1 MDQGHGMTLGGGIF
15 MLLGWGT
22 ILCLTI
28 FCYSRVLRLQRKAK
42 GAAVAGPGERAR
54 WASRIGLIL
63 AMAGNAVG
71 LGNFLRFPVKAA
83 ANGGGAF
90 MIPYF
95 LALLLLG
102 LPIMWIE
109 WTVGR
114 YGGNRGHGSTPGMFH
129 LMWKRPFA
137 KYLGAF
143 GIFLPL
149 TIAIYYCFI
158 ESWTLAFAWFS
169 GTGAYWGNTTR
180 EAMGHFLHGFQGVE
194 ANQFFSSAGTAVVFF
209 VVTLAFNYFFLARGI
224 AKGIEVLAKYGMPIL
239 LLIGVALAVRVLTLG
254 APSSAHPDWNVSHG
268 LAYIWNPD
276 FSKLGSAA
284 VWLAA
289 AGQIFFT
296 LSLGQ
301 GMINTY
307 ASYVR
312 EKDDVTLNGL
322 STTTTNEFAE
332 VILGGTIAIPAAVAF
347 FGLAETQA
355 IAQQGAFNLG
365 FQSLPVIFQQLPLG
379 QMLGALWFLL
389 LFIAGIT
396 SSVALISPA
405 VAFVEDE
412 FRWSRRQAVNAV
424 FSVIVVCA
432 VAVVAFFKHGFLDE
446 MDFWAG
452 TFGLV
457 LFAVIEVI
465 VFGWIFGVERGW
477 EEMHKGADLKVPR
490 LFKFVIK
497 YVTPLY
503 MLALLVV
510 WTIQDAIPTF
520 FMRGAAAEDHPYLW
534 AARGLMLGLIALTL
548 LLIRAAWRRPAER
561 RGGEN
566 P

>member
-1 MDQGHGMTLGGGIF
+1 
-15 MLLGWGT
+15 
-22 ILCLTI
+22 
-28 FCYSRVLRLQRKAK
+28 
-42 GAAVAGPGERAR
+42 
-54 WASRIGLIL
+54 
-63 AMAGNAVG
+63 
-71 LGNFLRFPVKAA
+71 
-83 ANGGGAF
+83 
-90 MIPYF
+90 
-95 LALLLLG
+95 
-102 LPIMWIE
+102 
-109 WTVGR
+109 VGR
-114 YGGNRGHGSTPGMFH
+114 YGGSRGHGSTPGMFH

-143 GIFLPL
+143 GIFLPF

-194 ANQFFSSAGTAVVFF
+194 ANQFFSSTGTAFVFF
-209 VVTLAFNYFFLARGI
+209 AITLACNYFFLARGI

-239 LLIGVALAVRVLTLG
+239 LVIGVVLAVRVLTLG
-254 APSSAHPDWNVSHG
+254 APNPAQPDWNVSQG
-268 LAYIWNPD
+268 LAYIWSPD
-276 FSKLGSAA
+276 FGKLGSAA

-379 QMLGALWFLL
+379 RLLGALWFLL

-412 FRWSRRQAVNAV
+412 FRWSRRKAVNAV
-424 FSVIVVCA
+424 FGVIVVCA
-432 VAVVAFFKHGFLDE
+432 VAVVVFFKHGFLDE

-457 LFAVIEVI
+457 LFAVIEVL

-510 WTIQDAIPTF
+510 WTVQDAIPTF

-548 LLIRAAWRRPAER
+548 LLIRAAWRRPAAP
-561 RGGEN
+561 RGGGN

>member
-1 MDQGHGMTLGGGIF
+1 MNQDQGLTLGGGTF

-22 ILCLTI
+22 ILFFAIWC
-28 FCYSRVLRLQRKAK
+28 FSRVLALQRRQRTEVDATP
-42 GAAVAGPGERAR
+42 GARAQ
-54 WASRIGLIL
+54 WATRIGLIL
-63 AMAGNAVG
+63 AMAGNAIG

-90 MIPYF
+90 MVPYF

-102 LPIMWIE
+102 LPIMWLE

-114 YGGNRGHGSTPGMFH
+114 YGGNRGHGSTPGMFQ
-129 LMWKRPFA
+129 LMWNRPFA

-180 EAMGHFLHGFQGVE
+180 EAMGHFLHGFQGTE
-194 ANQFFSSAGTAVVFF
+194 ANQFFTSASTAVVFF
-209 VVTLAFNYFFLARGI
+209 VITLACNYLFLVRGI
-224 AKGIEVLAKYGMPIL
+224 AKGIEVLAKIGMPIL
-239 LLIGVALAVRVLTLG
+239 FVFGIVLAVRVLTLG
-254 APSSAHPDWNVSHG
+254 TPDAAHPDWNISNG
-268 LAYIWNPD
+268 IAYIWNPD
-276 FSKLGSAA
+276 YGRLGSAA

-322 STTTTNEFAE
+322 TTTTTNEFAE
-332 VILGGTIAIPAAVAF
+332 VILGGTIAIPVAVAF
-347 FGLAETQA
+347 FGLAETQT
-355 IAQQGAFNLG
+355 IAREGTFNLG
-365 FQSLPVIFQQLPLG
+365 FQAMPVIFQQLPLG
-379 QMLGALWFLL
+379 QVLGAMWFLL

-412 FRWSRRQAVNAV
+412 FNLRRAKAVNVV
-424 FSVIVVCA
+424 FGVVVLCA
-432 VAVVAFFKHGFLDE
+432 IAVVAFFKHGFLDE

-457 LFAVIEVI
+457 AFAVIEVI
-465 VFGWIFGVERGW
+465 VFGWVFGVERGW
-477 EEMHKGADLKVPR
+477 REMHKGADLKVPR

-497 YVTPLY
+497 YVTPVYL
-503 MLALLVV
+503 LALLVA
-510 WTIQDAIPTF
+510 WTIQDAIPTLL
-520 FMRGAAAEDHPYLW
+520 MRGVESGDQPYLW
-534 AARGLMLGLIALTL
+534 GARALMVGLIVLTL
-548 LLIRAAWRRPAER
+548 VLIREAWRRP
-561 RGGEN
+561 GGEWVGRRD
-566 P
+566 